1 MIATQLQSI
10 KMLCGNDSSSLG
22 RAWQM
27 VTRYVTVFPK
37 VYPKSAILEIS
48 LQDTFTEGN
57 YRLIFGLAL
66 DVLLRPWEKFIMGLK
81 FSEVSGDIWVTLIV
95 SSLICPCS

>member
-1 MIATQLQSI
+1 MMIATQLQSI
-10 KMLCGNDSSSLG
+10 KMLCGNDLSSLG

-27 VTRYVTVFPK
+27 VTRYVTV
-37 VYPKSAILEIS
+37 YLKSAILEIS

-57 YRLIFGLAL
+57 YRFIFGLGL

-81 FSEVSGDIWVTLIV
+81 FSEVSGDAWVT
-95 SSLICPCS
+95 